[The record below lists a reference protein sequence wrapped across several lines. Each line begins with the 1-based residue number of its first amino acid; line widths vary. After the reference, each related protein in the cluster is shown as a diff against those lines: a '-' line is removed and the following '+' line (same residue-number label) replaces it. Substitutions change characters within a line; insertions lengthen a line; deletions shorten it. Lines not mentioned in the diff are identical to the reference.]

1 MNDQV
6 DAAIQDKNVLSPSAP
21 VGVDLNFGLGAGG
34 SLSMYAQVIDVG
46 AIFAYRFSNETEQI
60 PELKFQN
67 IVAPGFYG
75 IYGFPNNIPISVG
88 VGAQLGPNLRK
99 INDDLGLDVKTTNAW
114 RFGFIL
120 SVDIPITHFYTK

>member
-1 MNDQV
+1 MDQDVND
-6 DAAIQDKNVLSPSAP
+6 AIDDKNVLSTFAP
-21 VGVDLNFGLGAGG
+21 LGIDLNFGLGDAG
-34 SLSMYAQVIDVG
+34 SLSFYTQLIDVG
-46 AIFAYRFSNETEQI
+46 AIFAYRFSNDTEQI

-67 IVAPGFYG
+67 IIAPGGYI
-75 IYGFPNNIPISVG
+75 IYGFGNNVPVSLG

-114 RFGFIL
+114 RFGFTL